1 MTASSNTRLHLTQI
15 LPYGTLRS
23 SVMMAL
29 LLFQVCDSQDVR
41 LLVQMKVKF
50 SSVTLILQLTYLSQ
64 MISWMVTRMGLVEP

>member
-1 MTASSNTRLHLTQI
+1 M
-15 LPYGTLRS
+15 
-23 SVMMAL
+23 MMAL

-64 MISWMVTRMGLVEP
+64 MISWMVTRTGLVEP